1 MQSLL
6 RAWTPTTDAAD
17 ATPAQRVRADWVDVA
32 KGLGIVLVVAGHAID
47 GLLGAGLADRGGA
60 WGHAFWL
67 IYSFHMPLFFVLAG
81 LFVQPRVSRDRQ
93 AFAQDIALRIV
104 WPYLLWSVLQ
114 LAVIDAMG
122 GWVNRPAELD
132 GWRVLAL
139 LWEPTSQFWF
149 LQALLL
155 LHVSSALLLPA
166 IGAQRLLLLF
176 VVLRLVG
183 EVVELPVMLALPC
196 RFGLFYALGV
206 LWGPALVR
214 RLAMTPA
221 PAPGRPWR
229 GESRLALGA
238 ALALAWLATAG
249 AAYAVGAGYW
259 GLLAL
264 PAALAGGAALVVLAA
279 AARGPVAAALAALGQ
294 ASMAIFVLHVLFVAG
309 ARIALHRLAG
319 IDAAWLL
326 ATLAIAA
333 GIAGPLILRQLAV
346 RAGCARALGL
356 G

>member
-6 RAWTPTTDAAD
+6 PAWTPTTEAAD

-47 GLLGAGLADRGGA
+47 GLLGAGLADRQGA
-60 WGHAFWL
+60 WGQAFWL

-81 LFVQPRVSRDRQ
+81 LFVQPRVSRDRR

-155 LHVSSALLLPA
+155 LHVTSALLLPA

-183 EVVELPVMLALPC
+183 EIVELPVMLALPC

-214 RLAMTPA
+214 RLAMTP
-221 PAPGRPWR
+221 
-229 GESRLALGA
+229 SSSSSLALGA
-238 ALALAWLATAG
+238 ALALGWLAAAG

-259 GLLAL
+259 SLLAL

-279 AARGPVAAALAALGQ
+279 AARGPLAATLAALGQ

-326 ATLAIAA
+326 AALAIAA
-333 GIAGPLILRQLAV
+333 GIAGPLLLRRLAV